1 MSLTLLLPSF
11 THSRKRW
18 KDILFPWG
26 KSSRIY
32 FPYWNFL
39 HLPVSFCLTSGIISW
54 SFSKTDYFLWWTS
67 RSIKT
72 ANDNKKCQFSL
83 KQKTWELDFLSESL
97 IWPKIIILKRW
108 GLEFISSLRIKAK
121 YLFFLPSFFNMIFLP
136 SQILPFFRTISSQSL
151 PFQFLSGSEQTFI
164 PTFWVKS
171 YYSWHSFRHTFFGHY
186 NFIFF
191 LAEPTTHLNCSVDS
205 DISPCCPWLPAHH
218 LPLACVTT
226 ISKCSNPC
234 I

>member
-121 YLFFLPSFFNMIFLP
+121 YLFFYHLFLTLYFYP
-136 SQILPFFRTISSQSL
+136 PRFSHSL
-151 PFQFLSGSEQTFI
+151 GLFPLKVFLSSSYQEVSKPLFLLSESKVITVGI
-164 PTFWVKS
+164 PSDIHFLVTII
-171 YYSWHSFRHTFFGHY
+171 FF
-186 NFIFF
+186 FF